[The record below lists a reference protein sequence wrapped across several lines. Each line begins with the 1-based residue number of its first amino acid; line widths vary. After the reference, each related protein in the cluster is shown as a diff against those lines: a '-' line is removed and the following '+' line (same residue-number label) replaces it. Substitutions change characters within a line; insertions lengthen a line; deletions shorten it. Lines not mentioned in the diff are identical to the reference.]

1 MKLEII
7 ATAGSMLLL
16 GACVTRPA
24 TSAEYASC
32 QAMERDMG
40 VADRHDHGEMKGQGR
55 NAMNLSHD
63 RCRQILSQPAPARRS
78 EERRGGKEVVRK
90 CRSWWLPCNSKKK
103 TKEKHIKK

>member
-63 RCRQILSQPAPARRS
+63 RCRQILSQPAPARTSS
-78 EERRGGKEVVRK
+78 EK
-90 CRSWWLPCNSKKK
+90 N
-103 TKEKHIKK
+103 

>member
-40 VADRHDHGEMKGQGR
+40 VADRPDHGEMKGQGR

-63 RCRQILSQPAPARRS
+63 RCSQLPSPPAPARPSSAKNCQAVRFIGPAAQVRP
-78 EERRGGKEVVRK
+78 ETDRVGKEGGR
-90 CRSWWLPCNSKKK
+90 
-103 TKEKHIKK
+103 

>member
-1 MKLEII
+1 MRKGTIMKLEII

-78 EERRGGKEVVRK
+78 EEHTSELQSLMR
-90 CRSWWLPCNSKKK
+90 NSYAVF
-103 TKEKHIKK
+103 

>member
-1 MKLEII
+1 MRLLRKGTIMKLEII

-55 NAMNLSHD
+55 NALNLSHD
-63 RCRQILSQPAPARRS
+63 RCSPILSQPAPARHSS
-78 EERRGGKEVVRK
+78 EKNYQALRFMV
-90 CRSWWLPCNSKKK
+90 PAAK
-103 TKEKHIKK
+103 TNI